1 MRILLLG
8 TNGQVGWELQRTLI
22 CLGDV
27 ISLEYPELDMARPDD
42 IRTCVREIRPQII
55 VNATAYTDVDR
66 AESEQEKAFAINGTA
81 PGILAEE
88 ARAVDAILV
97 HYSTDYV
104 FNGKKGALYTEDDL
118 PDPLNVY
125 GKSKLQGEQAIQQ
138 TDVPFFIFR
147 TSWVYGMRRK
157 NFVTK
162 ALDWARRQSDL
173 KIVNDQIGNPTWCR
187 MLAQLSTQVL
197 FLACQNGRDWLSE
210 RKGLYHLAGGGF
222 ASRYEVVQKI
232 LVNVPHDYPLAA
244 KGISPAFTG
253 EFVSP
258 AKRPLFS
265 ALDTTKFLRC
275 FGMKIPAWETCLKLA
290 LADYFETRLDRE
302 IHHIGDS

>member
-22 CLGDV
+22 CLGNV
-27 ISLEYPELDMARPDD
+27 ISLGYPDLDMTQPDD

-66 AESEQEKAFAINGTA
+66 AEAEPEEAFAINGVA
-81 PGILAEE
+81 PGVLAEE
-88 ARAVDAILV
+88 AGAIDAILV

-104 FNGKKGALYTEDDL
+104 FNGKKGAPYTEDDL

-125 GKSKLQGEQAIQQ
+125 GKSKLQGERAIQQ
-138 TDVPFFIFR
+138 ADVPFFIFR

-173 KIVNDQIGNPTWCR
+173 RIVDDQIGNPTWCR
-187 MLAQLSTQVL
+187 MLAQLSTQLL
-197 FLACQNGRDWLSE
+197 FLACQNGRNWCRE
-210 RKGLYHLAGGGF
+210 RKGIYHLAGDGF

-232 LVNVPHDYPLAA
+232 LANLPPGYPLRAER
-244 KGISPAFTG
+244 ISPASTA

-258 AKRPLFS
+258 ADRPLFS

-275 FGMKIPAWETCLKLA
+275 FGIEIPAWDMCLKLA

-302 IHHIGDS
+302 INHI

>member
-22 CLGDV
+22 GLGHV
-27 ISLEYPELDMARPDD
+27 IGLKYPELDMAQPDNV
-42 IRTCVREIRPQII
+42 RTWVREIRPQII
-55 VNATAYTDVDR
+55 INATAYTDVDR
-66 AESEQEKAFAINGTA
+66 AESEPEKAYAVNGAA

-88 ARAVDAILV
+88 ARASDAVLI

-104 FNGKKGALYTEDDL
+104 FNGKKGAPYVEDDV
-118 PDPLNVY
+118 PDPLNIY
-125 GKSKLQGEQAIQQ
+125 GKSKLQGEQAIEQADPQ
-138 TDVPFFIFR
+138 FLIFR
-147 TSWVYGMRRK
+147 TSWVYDMRRK

-162 ALDWARRQSDL
+162 ALDWARRQSNL
-173 KIVNDQIGNPTWCR
+173 RIVDDQIGNPTWCR

-197 FLACQNGRDWLSE
+197 FLACQIGRDWFME

-232 LVNVPHDYPLAA
+232 LANLPQDYPHAA
-244 KGISPAFTG
+244 KNISPASTG

-258 AKRPLFS
+258 AERPLFS

-275 FGMKIPAWETCLKLA
+275 FEIEIPAWETCLRLA
-290 LADYFETRLDRE
+290 LADYFEADLPGKTRLRE
-302 IHHIGDS
+302 T

>member
-22 CLGDV
+22 GLGDV
-27 ISLEYPELDMARPDD
+27 IGLRYPELDMARPDN
-42 IRTCVREIRPQII
+42 IRIYVREIRPQII

-66 AESEQEKAFAINGTA
+66 AESEPEKAFAINGVA

-88 ARAVDAILV
+88 ARAIDAVLV

-104 FNGKKGALYTEDDL
+104 FNGKKGVLYTEDDN

-125 GKSKLQGEQAIQQ
+125 GKSKLQGEQAVQQ
-138 TDVPFFIFR
+138 VDVPFFIFR

-162 ALDWARRQSDL
+162 ALDWARRQADL
-173 KIVNDQIGNPTWCR
+173 RIVNDQIGNPTWCR
-187 MLAQLSTQVL
+187 MLAQVSTQAL
-197 FLACQNGRDWLSE
+197 FLACQNGRDWFSE
-210 RKGLYHLAGGGF
+210 QKGLYHLAGGGF
-222 ASRYEVVQKI
+222 ASRYEVVQNI
-232 LVNVPHDYPLAA
+232 LANLPQDYPLAA
-244 KGISPAFTG
+244 KSISPASTG

-258 AKRPLFS
+258 AERPLFS
-265 ALDTTKFLRC
+265 ALDTTKFLQG
-275 FGMKIPAWETCLKLA
+275 FGIEIPAWENGLKLA
-290 LADYFETRLDRE
+290 LADYFKTKLDRE
-302 IHHIGDS
+302 INHI